1 MKSWRHLVKAS
12 PKGRFYKLRHPVRY
26 LINRLLGKSSDKDK
40 VFFFLLNK
48 EQQHRQLN
56 LLIDSY
62 RNKKSKMSNFNR
74 STDDGSIPS
83 FLMGKIMGAY
93 KNTKESSYVKSLYH
107 DTTQAFKS
115 TDYAEG
121 IANEKPTRLPP
132 DTQIF
137 IYPTFAKHDNGKYV
151 TRVKGV
157 VSASG
162 SNSRKSR
169 FLLSM
174 ARRLI
179 RSSDPSDVETTIS
192 EFRNTISNPEIYK
205 TSSNDKREYDQ
216 CSTVSSNSNDI
227 VKQRMQGILAKD
239 IADTPLNITI
249 GSAVPVDN
257 IVGVNLTS
265 DSFGMFQISITSPY
279 KPEYIAVSSV
289 IDPSII
295 QTMTVEIVESK
306 GFSVIT
312 DIDDTIRLTGILGD
326 KREIFRNLFYK
337 DFTSCEIKGVSEWF
351 NQLHDEYKCSV
362 HYVSNSPWQVFN
374 IVNSFLSFFE
384 FPVTSVHLRQYSG
397 NLIASFTQPSAER
410 KRPSLV
416 ALLDEFPERKFILV
430 GDTGEQD
437 LEAYLSLLS
446 NYSPQIVAIYMRVVP
461 KSLSSLGNDD
471 IALKEFNEMLQVRKK
486 TCLANKVD
494 HLLRN
499 PTGIDSNDEK
509 SCFDGTHPIHV
520 SVPDRMVNRR
530 RSSIDAAK
538 TTIATAVKMT
548 RVRKLPPIV
557 PRKPDS
563 LRGEKVIKTLLDGD
577 SVRVVKPSH
586 EPVLNLS
593 EGENRDHTTQ
603 LNNYDYENEL
613 IKGDIDDKRFILWKQ
628 RVQRV
633 IDEVPEHIHFE
644 FWKDA
649 STAHASSIHLLVK
662 ELE

>member
-1 MKSWRHLVKAS
+1 
-12 PKGRFYKLRHPVRY
+12 
-26 LINRLLGKSSDKDK
+26 
-40 VFFFLLNK
+40 
-48 EQQHRQLN
+48 
-56 LLIDSY
+56 
-62 RNKKSKMSNFNR
+62 
-74 STDDGSIPS
+74 
-83 FLMGKIMGAY
+83 
-93 KNTKESSYVKSLYH
+93 
-107 DTTQAFKS
+107 
-115 TDYAEG
+115 
-121 IANEKPTRLPP
+121 
-132 DTQIF
+132 
-137 IYPTFAKHDNGKYV
+137 
-151 TRVKGV
+151 
-157 VSASG
+157 
-162 SNSRKSR
+162 
-169 FLLSM
+169 
-174 ARRLI
+174 
-179 RSSDPSDVETTIS
+179 
-192 EFRNTISNPEIYK
+192 
-205 TSSNDKREYDQ
+205 
-216 CSTVSSNSNDI
+216 
-227 VKQRMQGILAKD
+227 MQGILAKD

-520 SVPDRMVNRR
+520 S
-530 RSSIDAAK
+530 
-538 TTIATAVKMT
+538 
-548 RVRKLPPIV
+548 
-557 PRKPDS
+557 
-563 LRGEKVIKTLLDGD
+563 
-577 SVRVVKPSH
+577 
-586 EPVLNLS
+586 
-593 EGENRDHTTQ
+593 
-603 LNNYDYENEL
+603 
-613 IKGDIDDKRFILWKQ
+613 
-628 RVQRV
+628 
-633 IDEVPEHIHFE
+633 
-644 FWKDA
+644 
-649 STAHASSIHLLVK
+649 
-662 ELE
+662 